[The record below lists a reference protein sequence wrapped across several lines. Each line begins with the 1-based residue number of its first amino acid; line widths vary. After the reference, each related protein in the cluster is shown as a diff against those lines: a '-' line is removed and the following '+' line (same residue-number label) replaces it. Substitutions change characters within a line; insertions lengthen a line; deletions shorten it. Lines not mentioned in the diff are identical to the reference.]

1 MKTLKNLILER
12 LKLNKDTKI
21 IEDIPI
27 KFSDNIV
34 FTQEEIDIVQQYAQ
48 QMNVKPIILTNYRVS
63 DDKKELD
70 EYNRTIFMYYDY
82 DWDKIRPANYIELD
96 KKDWGQVKMIHI
108 TMNNKFSYEVIR
120 VSSYNIE
127 DICKKLIDY
136 LQHSMFYEYVKK

>member
-21 IEDIPI
+21 IGDIPT
-27 KFSDNIV
+27 KFSDNID
-34 FTQEEIDIVQQYAQ
+34 FTQEEINIIQRYIQ

-63 DDKKELD
+63 DDKKEL
-70 EYNRTIFMYYDY
+70 ENYKGVIFMYYDY
-82 DWDKIRPANYIELD
+82 DWDKRRPTNYIVLD

>member
-12 LKLNKDTKI
+12 LKINKDSKI
-21 IEDIPI
+21 AEPIPT
-27 KFSDNIV
+27 KFSKDID
-34 FTQEEIDIVQQYAQ
+34 FTKEEINIIQNYIQ

-63 DDKKELD
+63 DDKKKLN
-70 EYNRTIFMYYDY
+70 EYNNTIFMYYDY

-96 KKDWGQVKMIHI
+96 KRPWGQDKMIHI